1 MLVAE
6 GDRCLSLE
14 MIVVM
19 VDDWWQLIL
28 SLEMIVV
35 MVDGWWQLILSLEM
49 IVVMVDGWWRS
60 MPVADDDRSDG

>member
-35 MVDGWWQLILSLEM
+35 MVDG
-49 IVVMVDGWWRS
+49 DRRS
-60 MPVADDDRSDG
+60 VPVADDDRSDG